1 SARPYNLCQ
10 QTVCIKSISFR
21 TKSIVGYT
29 ELLLQPLTPQLR
41 KVKLNCKQC
50 TVYSIWLETLP
61 DSRGHQQT
69 AMEASFAFNDPTMEI
84 CRAEMKQ
91 RNLAFFE
98 QRHELAVGPPAA
110 HHSGILSAAA
120 ASRPVTSA
128 RLWAKMAKLTCAA
141 PTASPR
147 LRATQPGLWLP
158 CIDSCSE
165 LCQWRL
171 EITVPED
178 MVAVARRRPHSRPT
192 CNPRLN
198 RYFLAQPTCAPNIG
212 FAIGA
217 FELETGGRLC
227 PALPP
232 LIFHTVSRLPDCL
245 AFYESLLGVRLPY
258 GSLKL
263 VFVDQAY
270 ETVQSYASVI
280 LASVSLLH
288 LARIVDQAIGVR
300 RARWHWRWRSSFWWM
315 SQMCHYDTRH
325 EVLLDSAALPDRT
338 KIGRDSVL
346 FALPSDVPPDYAASI
361 GAKLAGYPASRLQ
374 AGEEYLLD
382 QWVTQPRHARL
393 RASFSIN
400 KKRNL
405 IALEIRDDPPVA
417 RHLVAAEAA
426 AAVAGATRGAW
437 RLQELDGPFT
447 HTLKLD
453 ESAAVSDLPCHTKSR
468 KIKRRKTNWKIRI
481 WRKLESDCSLLWL
494 RVDPEMQ
501 LIRHVEIVQPEPMW
515 HLLLRYERCVASQM
529 ARLQGPLPAL
539 FHSRETWQALMETS
553 ASTIES
559 ACRPAYALCMISGPL
574 DLLEPLMAVFLSLF
588 RAKDTRGA
596 SVHVAAL
603 HTAQGVCP
611 PEVPEF
617 ILNLLRFN
625 DNSKNI
631 YADDYYRAA
640 LIESL
645 FRTVSPAAT
654 VTTENFLAKLPKLLL
669 RCWRE
674 VMRHMNLEKL
684 MPQLSAWLVTV
695 KCLRVFRKLQR
706 TGYIPPD
713 IGIFKSY
720 AAPGNYIDVRLAAME
735 GRGESYQVRQGRA
748 ALAWLLDSTV
758 CNPAEEASVRH
769 QAVAMLTI
777 QPPFLRRKR
786 GQLDTPELVERL
798 WRLLNTELSADCR
811 LRCSVASSYHLL
823 YGRHR
828 PKCTPLRGEL
838 PGAQRRTKIAQRAP
852 TPPPA
857 PADTDRRQRQL
868 WPHWRRRV
876 GLCSSGD
883 EADVDDD
890 LDIGLEDDYEAR
902 TGTSSGTRSTATPQ
916 PLGAA
921 REPSFLAFLCAA
933 DAAQCLL
940 CLLSLLLNSL
950 SYLAL
955 GRDGSDSTLA
965 MQLRSLAVTDTLPAP
980 AGDSRLFLLPI
991 FGHPIVWGIRVA
1003 FITLHN
1009 WLMLFMAAVRFAK
1022 IRWPLRANANLWFSR
1037 RRTRNWMGA
1046 IWIVAMATSLVR
1058 GLEVTSVLADCP
1070 DRVQPDGRR
1079 RFAHLPGTVTPVVA
1093 VMVVNVLLLRTVRR
1107 SNNFQRDA
1115 AGGGSSPNS
1124 TIAVSTVS
1132 MASSGGARQLAA
1144 SSSDVSGKKPGG
1156 AEAGEAVRQLTR
1168 MVTLL
1173 MYMYLICQTPMVLYG

>member
-1 SARPYNLCQ
+1 KMQSARPYNLCQ

-98 QRHELAVGPPAA
+98 QRHELAVGSVDPDSNNGEILVPLPQDLWPAVSQGRQLRITVEFSLQQPQAGLYFCSPLGEDGEVDMRSA
-110 HHSGILSAAA
+110 HCF
-120 ASRPVTSA
+120 TSA
-128 RLWAKMAKLTCAA
+128 TGNSTR
-141 PTASPR
+141 
-147 LRATQPGLWLP
+147 LWLP

-178 MVAVARRRPHSRPT
+178 MVAVAPGDLLETVYTQDLQSKT
-192 CNPRLN
+192 Y

-217 FELETGGRLC
+217 FELETG
-227 PALPP
+227 PP
-232 LIFHTVSRLPDCL
+232 LSGATASYFCPPPLVSLMKHTVSRLPDCL

-288 LARIVDQAIGVR
+288 SARIVDQAIESR
-300 RARWHWRWRSSFWWM
+300 RALALALAQQFFGCYIGMQTFSDAWLPQGISGHIAALYQRKVFGHNEYRNYISDQM
-315 SQMCHYDTRH
+315 SQVCHYESTRH
-325 EVLLDSAALPDRT
+325 EVLLDPSGAAGPDKQSAVTPFCLRFPQT
-338 KIGRDSVL
+338 
-346 FALPSDVPPDYAASI
+346 VPPDYAAIYRSKAMLVI
-361 GAKLAGYPASRLQ
+361 RLLGCKL
-374 AGEEYLLD
+374 GEEVLQYVLNKLITLASSYDPSLQQQPLQPGTEQSWRPAFLLSSQALLDLILALTGKNMQYLLD
-382 QWVTQPRHARL
+382 QWVTQPGHARL

-417 RHLVAAEAA
+417 ASGGGGGGGGRRRRYTG
-426 AAVAGATRGAW
+426 AVAVS
-437 RLQELDGPFT
+437 LQELDGPFT

-468 KIKRRKTNWKIRI
+468 KIKRRKVLLSNGDELEDPDLG
-481 WRKLESDCSLLWL
+481 KLESDCSLLWL

-529 ARLQGPLPAL
+529 AACRAL
-539 FHSRETWQALMETS
+539 CQPCFHSRETWQALMEVVRD
-553 ASTIES
+553 ERQYYRVRMQ
-559 ACRPAYALCMISGPL
+559 ACYALCMISGPL

-588 RAKDTRGA
+588 GAKDTR
-596 SVHVAAL
+596 SVTPANDFSNLQRYFLLKEVPLCMSLL

-654 VTTENFLAKLPKLLL
+654 VTTENFLAKLPKPIAALLE
-669 RCWRE
+669 E
-674 VMRHMNLEKL
+674 VTRHMNLEKL
-684 MPQLSAWLVTV
+684 MPSYRMVVTV

-706 TGYIPPD
+706 TGYIPAD

-735 GRGESYQVRQGRA
+735 AVVNHIKCAKDAA

-811 LRCSVASSYHLL
+811 LRCSVASLYHLL

-828 PKCTPLRGEL
+828 PKCTPLPENFLVLNVREG
-838 PGAQRRTKIAQRAP
+838 RTKIAQRAP
-852 TPPPA
+852 TPTPA
-857 PADTDRRQRQL
+857 PADTDDDNANFGL
-868 WPHWRRRV
+868 TGAGV
-876 GLCSSGD
+876 GLGSSGD

-890 LDIGLEDDYEAR
+890 LDIGLEDDYEFAPDEPPIDEADFVWPPD
-902 TGTSSGTRSTATPQ
+902 SSFP
-916 PLGAA
+916 
-921 REPSFLAFLCAA
+921 AA
-933 DAAQCLL
+933 DAA
-940 CLLSLLLNSL
+940 
-950 SYLAL
+950 
-955 GRDGSDSTLA
+955 
-965 MQLRSLAVTDTLPAP
+965 AP
-980 AGDSRLFLLPI
+980 AAPAVAAAAAAATPALDEEMLDDGD
-991 FGHPIVWGIRVA
+991 
-1003 FITLHN
+1003 
-1009 WLMLFMAAVRFAK
+1009 
-1022 IRWPLRANANLWFSR
+1022 
-1037 RRTRNWMGA
+1037 
-1046 IWIVAMATSLVR
+1046 
-1058 GLEVTSVLADCP
+1058 
-1070 DRVQPDGRR
+1070 
-1079 RFAHLPGTVTPVVA
+1079 
-1093 VMVVNVLLLRTVRR
+1093 
-1107 SNNFQRDA
+1107 RDA
-1115 AGGGSSPNS
+1115 AEDDEDEIFGYSWDNLP
-1124 TIAVSTVS
+1124 
-1132 MASSGGARQLAA
+1132 
-1144 SSSDVSGKKPGG
+1144 D
-1156 AEAGEAVRQLTR
+1156 
-1168 MVTLL
+1168 
-1173 MYMYLICQTPMVLYG
+1173 C